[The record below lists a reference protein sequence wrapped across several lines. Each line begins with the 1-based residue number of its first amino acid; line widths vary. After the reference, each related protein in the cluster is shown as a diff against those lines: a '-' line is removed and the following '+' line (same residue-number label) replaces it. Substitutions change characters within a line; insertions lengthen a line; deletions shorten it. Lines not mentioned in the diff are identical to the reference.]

1 MMLDDKELGL
11 RLRACW
17 QRSSET
23 VMELREAVLKAGN
36 HPAKRLGRI
45 IFSATP
51 A

>member
-11 RLRACW
+11 RRRACW
-17 QRSSET
+17 QRSNET
-23 VMELREAVLKAGN
+23 VMKLREAMLKTGN

-51 A
+51 T